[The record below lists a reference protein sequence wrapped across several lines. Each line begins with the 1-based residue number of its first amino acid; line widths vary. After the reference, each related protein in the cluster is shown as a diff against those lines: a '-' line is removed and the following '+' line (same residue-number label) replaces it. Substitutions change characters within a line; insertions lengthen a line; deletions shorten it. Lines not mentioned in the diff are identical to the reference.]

1 MRYSSGIIKPDGV
14 KRNLQNEIFNWMELS
29 GLRVVFQKVIML
41 SKEDVLVLYNYCCKE
56 DHYATLENFITSGPV
71 VFYVVFSDR
80 DAVESLNRLVGSTNP
95 REALKET
102 IRGKYGKNITE
113 NVIHSVQN
121 LSAFKVDIEHFL
133 KKKEIINIFL
143 KK

>member
-1 MRYSSGIIKPDGV
+1 MEYSSGIIKPDGV

-29 GLRVVFQKVIML
+29 GLSVIFQKLIVL
-41 SKEDVLVLYNYCCKE
+41 SKEDVLVLYNYCCKQ
-56 DHYATLENFITSGPV
+56 DHYIILENFITSGPV
-71 VFYVVFSDR
+71 ISYVVSSNR
-80 DAVESLNRLVGSTNP
+80 DTVESLNRLVGSTDPKN
-95 REALKET
+95 ALKET
-102 IRGKYGKNITE
+102 IRGKYGKNVTE

-133 KKKEIINIFL
+133 TKKEIINFFL